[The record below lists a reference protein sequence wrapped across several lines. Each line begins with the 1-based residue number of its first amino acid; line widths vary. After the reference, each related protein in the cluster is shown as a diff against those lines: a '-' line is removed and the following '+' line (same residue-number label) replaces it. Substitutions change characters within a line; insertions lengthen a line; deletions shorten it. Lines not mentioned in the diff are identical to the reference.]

1 MYKDVITV
9 DGLYQV
15 DTGVT
20 IELFDIWFRDVVGK
34 EEAWILPAEIL
45 NRLEQ
50 QKFPVET
57 KQKLRSFEDLSLWK
71 STDWQTFLLY
81 ASPVVLKGLLT
92 EEKYKHFMLYFCAIT
107 ILSSKQ
113 HKHLWEKANQKL
125 RQFVG
130 TFAKIY
136 GTNAVTSNVHSLT
149 NLYKQAVR
157 FGCIGD
163 YSSYSFV
170 QKLGFLNNYLQS
182 ANYRGLE
189 QAGRRIQEFE
199 SLNVNYKR
207 QPFSEPVC
215 RWKGQTVTLH
225 VRQGFMLRND
235 NVNDWLITQEN
246 EVFKFV
252 SARNCN
258 GQVKIRGKLF
268 SHIYEVFDSSSEIL
282 IFSAKMSELSSEEY
296 ELKCSDVKCK
306 LVKVIDDTEEQNFV
320 FFPLLS
326 TLL

>member
-107 ILSSKQ
+107 G
-113 HKHLWEKANQKL
+113 
-125 RQFVG
+125 V
-130 TFAKIY
+130 
-136 GTNAVTSNVHSLT
+136 
-149 NLYKQAVR
+149 
-157 FGCIGD
+157 
-163 YSSYSFV
+163 SY
-170 QKLGFLNNYLQS
+170 
-182 ANYRGLE
+182 
-189 QAGRRIQEFE
+189 
-199 SLNVNYKR
+199 
-207 QPFSEPVC
+207 
-215 RWKGQTVTLH
+215 
-225 VRQGFMLRND
+225 
-235 NVNDWLITQEN
+235 
-246 EVFKFV
+246 
-252 SARNCN
+252 
-258 GQVKIRGKLF
+258 
-268 SHIYEVFDSSSEIL
+268 
-282 IFSAKMSELSSEEY
+282 
-296 ELKCSDVKCK
+296 
-306 LVKVIDDTEEQNFV
+306 
-320 FFPLLS
+320 LS
-326 TLL
+326 TSATQIINFFVRLHRNGS